1 MMETIFIHFLY
12 TFPEGWDRVR
22 PILSILHLKYFFQT
36 VEILDTILDDDQTDF
51 YRIETARDII
61 INIEG
66 SVHFNTFYLNRNN
79 RK

>member
-1 MMETIFIHFLY
+1 M
-12 TFPEGWDRVR
+12 VVS
-22 PILSILHLKYFFQT
+22 LSSLLVELFYFQT
-36 VEILDTILDDDQTDF
+36 VEILDTILDDDQSDF

-66 SVHFNTFYLNRNN
+66 FVHFNTFYLNRNN

>member
-1 MMETIFIHFLY
+1 MSRTSLTIFLDGNI
-12 TFPEGWDRVR
+12 
-22 PILSILHLKYFFQT
+22 SFQT